1 MAKER
6 RDTKNRILGKGE
18 YQKADGR
25 YMYRYTDSTGETRFV
40 YSWTLTQS
48 DRPPKGVKPGLC
60 LRELEKQIAKDVY
73 DGINSFQAA
82 QITLN
87 DCWEQYIS
95 SKLGLKPTTL
105 SGYKRNYRKHI
116 RNGLGK
122 KTISSIKYS
131 TIKNFYVQL
140 LQSGL
145 KIGTIKGIQTILHPV
160 FAGAVRDGYIRTN
173 PTDGV
178 IADIVKSLHCETKK
192 RHALTEVQQ
201 AAFMNFV
208 REHKI
213 YKHWLT
219 MFTVMLGTGCRIGE
233 VLGLRWED
241 CDFQNNIIEINHTL
255 TYAPD
260 EDIGRHTFHISTPKT
275 KAGIREIPM
284 FKEVKKAL
292 LAEKKRQMR
301 SGIKQPVVDGYSG
314 FVFLTRNGT
323 VFNTISVYKA
333 TKYIVQA
340 YNLAETKQAKEQ
352 NREPVLLPH
361 FSAHNLRHTFCTR
374 LCENEKNLKVVQE
387 IMGHSNIGITMDI
400 YNEATREQKQK
411 SFESLEGKLKIC

>member
-73 DGINSFQAA
+73 SEIDSFRAA
-82 QITLN
+82 KLTLN

-95 SKLGLKPTTL
+95 SKLGLKPTTR
-105 SGYKRNYRKHI
+105 GNYKRNYRKHI
-116 RNGLGK
+116 RNGLGRK
-122 KTISSIKYS
+122 NISSIKYS

-140 LQSGL
+140 LQDGL
-145 KIGTIKGIQTILHPV
+145 QIGTIKNLQIILHPV
-160 FAGAVRDGYIRTN
+160 FADAVRDGYIRTN

-178 IADIVKSLHCETKK
+178 ISDIVKSLHCETKK
-192 RHALTEVQQ
+192 RRALTETQQ
-201 AAFMNFV
+201 EAFIDFV
-208 REHKI
+208 REHKV
-213 YKHWLT
+213 YNHWLS

-233 VLGLRWED
+233 LTGLRWED

-260 EDIGRHTFHISTPKT
+260 EDTGKYTFHISTPKT
-275 KAGIREIPM
+275 KSGIREIPM

-292 LAEKKRQMR
+292 LAEK
-301 SGIKQPVVDGYSG
+301 SG
-314 FVFLTRNGT
+314 R
-323 VFNTISVYKA
+323 
-333 TKYIVQA
+333 
-340 YNLAETKQAKEQ
+340 
-352 NREPVLLPH
+352 
-361 FSAHNLRHTFCTR
+361 
-374 LCENEKNLKVVQE
+374 CEAGSDSLWL
-387 IMGHSNIGITMDI
+387 MDI
-400 YNEATREQKQK
+400 PGLFFLVAGKVFSPGQSLYFYNRKK
-411 SFESLEGKLKIC
+411 VLY

>member
-82 QITLN
+82 KITLN
-87 DCWEQYIS
+87 DCWEHYIS
-95 SKLGLKPTTL
+95 SKLGLKPTTR
-105 SGYKRNYRKHI
+105 GNYKRNYRKHI
-116 RNGLGK
+116 SSGLGRK
-122 KTISSIKYS
+122 NISSIKYS

-192 RHALTEVQQ
+192 RRALTETQQ
-201 AAFMNFV
+201 EAFVNFV

-213 YKHWLT
+213 YNRWLS

-233 VLGLRWED
+233 LTGLRWED

-255 TYAPD
+255 TYSPD
-260 EDIGRHTFHISTPKT
+260 EDTGRYAFHISTPKT
-275 KAGIREIPM
+275 EAGIREIPM
-284 FKEVKKAL
+284 FKRVKEAL
-292 LAEKKRQMR
+292 LEQKMSQMKTGFR
-301 SGIKQPVVDGYSG
+301 QPVIDGYSG
-314 FVFLTRNGT
+314 FIFLNGQWNVFSPGY
-323 VFNTISVYKA
+323 VDSVIKS
-333 TKYIVQA
+333 IVND
-340 YNLAETKQAKEQ
+340 YNLKETERAREQ
-352 NREPVLLPH
+352 NREPILLPR

-374 LCENEKNLKVVQE
+374 LCENETNLKVVQE
-387 IMGHSNIGITMDI
+387 IMGHADISVTMNI

>member
-73 DGINSFQAA
+73 NEIDSFRAEKL
-82 QITLN
+82 TLN

-95 SKLGLKPTTL
+95 SKLGLKPTTR
-105 SGYKRNYRKHI
+105 GNYKRNYRKHI

-122 KTISSIKYS
+122 KNISSIKYS

-140 LQSGL
+140 LQDGL
-145 KIGTIKGIQTILHPV
+145 QIGIIKNLQIILHPV
-160 FAGAVRDGYIRTN
+160 FADAVRDGYIRTN
-173 PTDGV
+173 PTDG
-178 IADIVKSLHCETKK
+178 IISDIVKSLHCETKK
-192 RHALTEVQQ
+192 RRALTETQQ
-201 AAFMNFV
+201 EAFIDFV
-208 REHKI
+208 REHKV
-213 YKHWLT
+213 YNHWLS

-233 VLGLRWED
+233 LTGLRWED

-255 TYAPD
+255 TYSPD
-260 EDIGRHTFHISTPKT
+260 EDTGEYAFHISTPKT
-275 KAGIREIPM
+275 EAGIREIPM
-284 FKEVKKAL
+284 LREVKKAL
-292 LAEKKRQMR
+292 LAEKKRQIQ
-301 SGIKQPVVDGYSG
+301 SGIKQPVIDGYSG
-314 FVFLTRNGT
+314 FIFLSRGG
-323 VFNTISVYKA
+323 SVLSGRVIHGVIG
-333 TKYIVQA
+333 YIVRA
-340 YNLAETKQAKEQ
+340 YNQKETERAREQ
-352 NREPVLLPH
+352 NREPILLPH

-374 LCENEKNLKVVQE
+374 LCENETNLKVIQE
-387 IMGHSNIGITMDI
+387 IMGHADISITMNI

-411 SFESLEGKLKIC
+411 SFANLEGKLKIG

>member
-60 LRELEKQIAKDVY
+60 LRELEKQITKDAY

-82 QITLN
+82 KITLN
-87 DCWEQYIS
+87 DCWDRYIS
-95 SKLGLKPTTL
+95 SKLGLKPTTRSNYKQL
-105 SGYKRNYRKHI
+105 YKRYISNE
-116 RNGLGK
+116 LGEK
-122 KTISSIKYS
+122 CLSVIKYS

-145 KIGTIKGIQTILHPV
+145 QIGTIKNLQTILHPV

-178 IADIVKSLHCETKK
+178 ISDIVKSLHCETKK

-301 SGIKQPVVDGYSG
+301 SGLKQPVVDGYTG
-314 FVFLTRNGT
+314 FVFLSRNGT

-340 YNLAETKQAKEQ
+340 YNRKETKQAKEQ

-374 LCENEKNLKVVQE
+374 LCENETNLKVIQE
-387 IMGHSNIGITMDI
+387 VMGHADISITMNI

-411 SFESLEGKLKIC
+411 CFESLEGKLKIC

>member
-73 DGINSFQAA
+73 NEIDSFRAEKL
-82 QITLN
+82 TLN

-95 SKLGLKPTTL
+95 SKLGLKPTTR
-105 SGYKRNYRKHI
+105 STYKRNYRKHI
-116 RNGLGK
+116 RSGLGTRK
-122 KTISSIKYS
+122 LLAIKYS

-145 KIGTIKGIQTILHPV
+145 KIGTIKNLQTILHPV
-160 FAGAVRDGYIRTN
+160 FADAVRDGYIRTN

-178 IADIVKSLHCETKK
+178 ISDIVKSLHCETKK
-192 RHALTEVQQ
+192 RRALTEAQQ
-201 AAFMNFV
+201 AAFVNFV
-208 REHKI
+208 REHKS
-213 YKHWLT
+213 YNRWLT

-233 VLGLRWED
+233 TLGLRWED
-241 CDFQNNIIEINHTL
+241 CDFQNNMIEINHAL
-255 TYAPD
+255 TYSPD
-260 EDIGRHTFHISTPKT
+260 ENTGKYAFHISTPKT
-275 KAGIREIPM
+275 EAGIREIPM

-292 LAEKKRQMR
+292 LAEKMRQMR
-301 SGIKQPVVDGYSG
+301 SGIKQPVVDGYTG
-314 FVFLTRNGT
+314 FVFLSRRGSVFSRT
-323 VFNTISVYKA
+323 VINDIIE
-333 TKYIVQA
+333 YIVRA
-340 YNLAETKQAKEQ
+340 YNRKETEQSKEQ
-352 NREPVLLPH
+352 NREPVFLPH
-361 FSAHNLRHTFCTR
+361 FTVHNLRHTFCTR
-374 LCENEKNLKVVQE
+374 LCENETNLKVIQE
-387 IMGHSNIGITMDI
+387 IMGHADISITMNI
-400 YNEATREQKQK
+400 YNETTRDQKQK
-411 SFESLEGKLKIC
+411 SFANLEGKLKIC

>member
-25 YMYRYTDSTGETRFV
+25 YMYRYTDSSGETRFV

-73 DGINSFQAA
+73 DGIDSFQAA

-95 SKLGLKPTTL
+95 SKLGLKPTTR
-105 SGYKRNYRKHI
+105 SNYKRLYKKHI
-116 RNGLGK
+116 SSGLGR

-192 RHALTEVQQ
+192 RHALTEDQQ
-201 AAFMNFV
+201 EAFVNFV
-208 REHKI
+208 REHKS
-213 YKHWLT
+213 YNRWLT

-233 VLGLRWED
+233 LTGLRWED
-241 CDFQNNIIEINHTL
+241 CDFQNSIIEINHTL
-255 TYAPD
+255 TYSPD
-260 EDIGRHTFHISTPKT
+260 EDTGRYAFHISTPKT

-374 LCENEKNLKVVQE
+374 LCENETNLKVVQE